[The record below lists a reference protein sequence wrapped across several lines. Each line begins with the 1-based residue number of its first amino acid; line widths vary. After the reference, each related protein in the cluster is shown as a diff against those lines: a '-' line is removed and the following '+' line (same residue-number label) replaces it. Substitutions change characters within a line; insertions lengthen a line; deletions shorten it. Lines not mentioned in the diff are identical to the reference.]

1 MLLVTASQATCW
13 TQAPAPAG
21 PVEPGGEKTSDLI
34 EVLQKYGLNE
44 PISASSSPRQPQE
57 SQKRN
62 EAAWDL
68 GPTALSQQGT
78 VPSLTAC
85 LGDRAVGSLAPSCSR
100 EMGQAGRERSDIPQT
115 PLLRLRAFVHKRH
128 RTSRKPPPHR
138 THGFRPFLKTPPSSL
153 CLVWSAF
160 QGTCAM

>member
-1 MLLVTASQATCW
+1 MTQFVAFRDKTLVMTPASANRQAFQDCSPASQKAALGGGPGRTRRGGEAGVLLVTSSQATCW

-21 PVEPGGEKTSDLI
+21 PAEPGGEKTSDLI

-44 PISASSSPRQPQE
+44 PISASSSPHQPQE

-62 EAAWDL
+62 EAAQDL

-85 LGDRAVGSLAPSCSR
+85 LGNRAVGSLAPS
-100 EMGQAGRERSDIPQT
+100 
-115 PLLRLRAFVHKRH
+115 
-128 RTSRKPPPHR
+128 
-138 THGFRPFLKTPPSSL
+138 SS
-153 CLVWSAF
+153 
-160 QGTCAM
+160 